1 MSAAPSAGP
10 PPQVLAAFGVAGA
23 TATALPGGQGSSWLA
38 PPLVLKPVGS
48 DLEAEE
54 VVWLAEALRP
64 LGGALAEE
72 AGVRLPADVPADVP
86 AGVPGRGRR
95 WVVDGWRAMTWVA
108 GGPGPAGRWTELLA
122 AARAFTAA
130 VAHLPRPAFL
140 DRRSNPW
147 AVADRAAWGEQPLAV
162 HPAQQAL
169 VQRLRGLAERGPALE
184 RPAQLVHGDLT
195 GNVLFSPGLPPAVI
209 DVSPYWRP
217 AAYAGAVVVADGLL
231 WWDQG
236 ADLVAAAGESG
247 DPDLVARA
255 LLFRLLT
262 DVVLLQGSGAA
273 VALPADQAERYRR
286 ATVALQGVGGSAAEQ
301 HRGLGEGPG

>member
-1 MSAAPSAGP
+1 
-10 PPQVLAAFGVAGA
+10 VLAAFGAAGA

-54 VVWLAEALRP
+54 VAWLAEALPP
-64 LGGALAEE
+64 LSGESAE
-72 AGVRLPADVPADVP
+72 ASGVRLPAE
-86 AGVPGRGRR
+86 VPGPGGR
-95 WVVDGWRAMTWVA
+95 WVVDGWRALTWVA
-108 GGPGPAGRWTELLA
+108 GEPGPVGRWAELFA

-130 VAHLPRPAFL
+130 VAHVPRPPFL
-140 DRRSNPW
+140 QRRTNPW
-147 AVADRAAWGEQPLAV
+147 AVADRAAWDEEPLVV

-169 VQRLRGLAERGPALE
+169 VDQLRALTGRGPE
-184 RPAQLVHGDLT
+184 PDRPSQLVHGDLT
-195 GNVLFSPGLPPAVI
+195 GNVLFSSGLPPAVI

-247 DPDLVARA
+247 DVDLVARA

-262 DVVLLQGSGAA
+262 DVELELLRGAGTA
-273 VALPADQAERYRR
+273 VELPDVQAERYRR
-286 ATVALQGVGGSAAEQ
+286 AVDVLAT
-301 HRGLGEGPG
+301 RGP

>member
-1 MSAAPSAGP
+1 MSIGGGAAP
-10 PPQVLAAFGVAGA
+10 PPQVLAAFGVTGV

-54 VVWLAEALRP
+54 VAWLAEALPP

-72 AGVRLPADVPADVP
+72 AGVRLPADVPADAPADVP
-86 AGVPGRGRR
+86 VGVRGPGGR

-108 GGPGPAGRWTELLA
+108 GEPGPAGCWTGVFA

-130 VAHLPRPAFL
+130 VAHLPRPPFL
-140 DRRSNPW
+140 DRRNNPW
-147 AVADRAAWGEQPLAV
+147 AVADRAAWGEEPLAV
-162 HPAQQAL
+162 HPAQRVLVEQLRAL
-169 VQRLRGLAERGPALE
+169 AARGSAERA
-184 RPAQLVHGDLT
+184 AQLVHGDLT

-231 WWDQG
+231 WWGQG
-236 ADLVAAAGESG
+236 ADLLAAAGESG
-247 DPDLVARA
+247 DRDLVARA

-262 DVVLLQGSGAA
+262 DVVLRRSAGAA
-273 VALPADQAERYRR
+273 VALPADRAERYRR
-286 ATVALQGVGGSAAEQ
+286 AADVLTDSMS
-301 HRGLGEGPG
+301 